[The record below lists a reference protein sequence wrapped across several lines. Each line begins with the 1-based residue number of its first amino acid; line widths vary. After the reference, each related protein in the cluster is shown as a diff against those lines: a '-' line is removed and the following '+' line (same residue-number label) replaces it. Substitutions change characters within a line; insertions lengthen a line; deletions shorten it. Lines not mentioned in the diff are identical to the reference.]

1 MRRNQTEIAYRKA
14 AIQNASSVGLV
25 IILYDMLIADV
36 QSVIEA
42 IEQRNI
48 EKRVTELKHG
58 FLVLQELEGLL
69 DLEKAGVAAKNL
81 ARFYSV
87 VRAKLLEAH
96 AQGSEEMFRR
106 QIDLLLQVRQA
117 WEQVNTP
124 AVAVSQATPTM
135 ESSSESNGDR
145 AGSGWSA

>member
-1 MRRNQTEIAYRKA
+1 MRRNQTELAYRKA
-14 AIQNASSVGLV
+14 AIQNASTVGLV

-36 QSVIEA
+36 RSVIEA
-42 IEQRNI
+42 IEQRDI
-48 EKRVTELKHG
+48 EKRAAELKHG

-69 DLEKAGVAAKNL
+69 NLEQGGVAAENL

-96 AQGSEEMFRR
+96 AKGSEEMFRR

-124 AVAVSQATPTM
+124 AIAVSQPT
-135 ESSSESNGDR
+135 STAESNNDR
-145 AGSGWSA
+145 TSNGWSA